1 MKIFCSDLVL
11 SRFHY
16 SLALTNLSI
25 GQTWVVEGT
34 VLIWSE
40 DYWFSCHATGLIQVV
55 PLTTDRLKAFEHGT
69 VRAEVVPGTFVLI
82 PDVMDHHSGT
92 VEPVPLITVLLP
104 FVRDVFPGA
113 IIFIETPTAIF
124 LLPASLNCNGC

>member
-34 VLIWSE
+34 VLIRGK
-40 DYWFSCHATGLIQVV
+40 DYWFNCHATGLIQVV
-55 PLTTDRLKAFEHGT
+55 PLAVDRLKAFEHGT
-69 VRAEVVPGTFVLI
+69 IGAEVVPGVFVLV
-82 PDVMDHHSGT
+82 PGVGYHHTST
-92 VEPVPLITVLLP
+92 VEPVPFVAVLLP

>member
-1 MKIFCSDLVL
+1 MFLREFLLFYKTGIMK
-11 SRFHY
+11 
-16 SLALTNLSI
+16 
-25 GQTWVVEGT
+25 GT
-34 VLIWSE
+34 VLIRSK

-55 PLTTDRLKAFEHGT
+55 PLAVDRLKAFEHGT
-69 VRAEVVPGTFVLI
+69 VRAKVIPGTFVLV
-82 PDVMDHHSGT
+82 PGVMDHHSGT

-124 LLPASLNCNGC
+124 LLPARLNCNRC

>member
-1 MKIFCSDLVL
+1 MEN
-11 SRFHY
+11 
-16 SLALTNLSI
+16 A
-25 GQTWVVEGT
+25 
-34 VLIWSE
+34 VLIRGE

-55 PLTTDRLKAFEHGT
+55 PLAVDRLKAFEHGT
-69 VRAEVVPGTFVLI
+69 VGAEVVPGSFVLI